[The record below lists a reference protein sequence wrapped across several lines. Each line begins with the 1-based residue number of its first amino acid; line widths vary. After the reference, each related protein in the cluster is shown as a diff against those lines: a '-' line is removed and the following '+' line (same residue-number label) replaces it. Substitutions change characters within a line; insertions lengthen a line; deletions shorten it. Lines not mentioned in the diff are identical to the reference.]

1 MRSNFEFWVVMT
13 KKDQLDKLRN
23 KMQKADLPLKKDA
36 TNLVFGGG
44 SPNAE
49 ILFIGE
55 GPGYWEDQKAIP
67 FVGNAGK
74 FLDQL
79 LLSVNLPREEVF
91 ITNVI
96 HYRPPNNRDPEPEEM
111 EAFRPY
117 LDKIIKIIQPRIIV
131 TLGRFSMAKFIPGVY
146 ISNVHGKP
154 RKVNWNG
161 LDIVVVPMYHPA
173 AGLRNGEIRRRTQE
187 DFKVIP
193 EVLENLENQPA
204 EEKEEEIEQMSLV

>member
-79 LLSVNLPREEVF
+79 LLSP
-91 ITNVI
+91 
-96 HYRPPNNRDPEPEEM
+96 
-111 EAFRPY
+111 
-117 LDKIIKIIQPRIIV
+117 
-131 TLGRFSMAKFIPGVY
+131 
-146 ISNVHGKP
+146 
-154 RKVNWNG
+154 
-161 LDIVVVPMYHPA
+161 
-173 AGLRNGEIRRRTQE
+173 
-187 DFKVIP
+187 
-193 EVLENLENQPA
+193 
-204 EEKEEEIEQMSLV
+204 